1 MQTYYDDFGTSGEW
15 KIHLTMR
22 NSFLL
27 SKGNNEKAVMNS
39 KNHNREMFGVHTD
52 EIITGECFEN

>member
-1 MQTYYDDFGTSGEW
+1 
-15 KIHLTMR
+15 MR